1 MKIIYIISIFL
12 IGLIFVMP
20 SYDAYGFV
28 SIDWTIGGG
37 VFGPQPALPGA
48 SVPSDPYPILT
59 ISQGTVVPAVPTSIP
74 VSVQVDLSNEPIWFN
89 GIIDTIDVLVTSVDN
104 PSGTT
109 YTLTETGIATGMFTG
124 TNFVFIQGNHQFQ
137 ITDVITVT
145 INDPTCIPDGAT
157 TQLDSTSGGPNNGV
171 KVYSDTDTAG
181 LGLVLT
187 ETGDDTCEF
196 SGKLRFSSNPTDELT
211 GTLQASLGDI
221 LTFEDS
227 TDLDYLNA
235 QIIPTVNGKGSIL
248 ANFDDPDFD
257 YTPEVLVTYNGN
269 MAGLDLNDDGAGGRG
284 GGGLVKPGL
293 VIDFVAILLG
303 GGGGS
308 DSVPPTI
315 GLDKNQKRIVDGGF
329 SFNGNAVDVE
339 QFYTPYPLITT
350 EVGKLNTIK
359 LKIYE
364 NRDLDNIA
372 HVGVSYGLGKGE
384 YFNEGRA
391 TIEYDRTFDGIESVT
406 LFDPKHVLGSVN
418 VTTATTNCSILS
430 NVKCLEVTFDH
441 IFRKSLDYNMVATNI
456 WDFKRNGWQ
465 NYFNHGIKIIG
476 DSMDT
481 PEEYSGI
488 YEGHIYH
495 LTSTGKNT
503 AIDDYGYTWTFDK
516 IWNRDYVKIEKPDHD
531 ILNPEKIHAI
541 EYLGYDSS
549 DAEKIFGF
557 DRFDHRFYNDKNQQ
571 ILTASDT
578 MNVLCSECKN
588 KPYENIDHTFSYSF
602 TSKTNKLTDPL
613 IAKQM
618 IIEEQKAQTYLDGFF
633 EKIYPSKVND

>member
-1 MKIIYIISIFL
+1 M
-12 IGLIFVMP
+12 VP
-20 SYDAYGFV
+20 SNAYAVV
-28 SIDWTIGGG
+28 SIDWTYGGAP
-37 VFGPQPALPGA
+37 VFNVLP
-48 SVPSDPYPILT
+48 DLDIFT
-59 ISQGTVVPAVPTSIP
+59 ISNGEIASPDFP
-74 VSVQVDLSNEPIWFN
+74 VSIQVDASDEGFAGNTLL
-89 GIIDTIDVLVTSVDN
+89 DTIDVLITSVAD
-104 PSGTT
+104 PTGTT
-109 YTLTETGIATGMFTG
+109 LTLTESAFDDGIFTG
-124 TNFVFIQGNHQFQ
+124 SNFVFLRGNYQFQ
-137 ITDVITVT
+137 VTDVITVT
-145 INDPTCIPDGAT
+145 INDDPAT
-157 TQLDSTSGGPNNGV
+157 GCDTDNTITQLDGTAAPLDGV
-171 KVYSDTDTAG
+171 MVFSDSEPAG
-181 LGLVLT
+181 IGLILT
-187 ETGDDTCEF
+187 ETGLNTCEF
-196 SGKLRFSSNPTDELT
+196 QGKLRFSLTSSDPST
-211 GTLQASLGDI
+211 GTLYVSYGDI
-221 LTFEDS
+221 LTIFDRKE
-227 TDLDYLNA
+227 TDYTNA
-235 QIIPTVNGKGSIL
+235 HIIPNINGKGSIQ
-248 ANFDDPDFD
+248 ANFDDPDD
-257 YTPEVLVTYNGN
+257 TTTAEVTATYNSLS
-269 MAGLDLNDDGAGGRG
+269 ALLDLNDDGAGGRG
-284 GGGLVKPGL
+284 GGGLVNPGL
-293 VIDFVAILLG
+293 VVDFVSILLG

-308 DSVPPTI
+308 DSAPPTI

-372 HVGVSYGLGKGE
+372 HVGISYGLGKGE
-384 YFNEGRA
+384 HFNEGRA

-441 IFRKSLDYNMVATNI
+441 IFRKSLDYNMVGTNI

-476 DSMDT
+476 DSMNP

-503 AIDDYGYTWTFDK
+503 AIDDSGYTWTFDK

-549 DAEKIFGF
+549 NAEKIFGF
-557 DRFDHRFYNDKNQQ
+557 DRFDHRFYNEKNQQ

-578 MNVLCSECKN
+578 MNVLCSECQN

-602 TSKTNKLTDPL
+602 TSKTNKLTNPL